1 MSRLSHKVCRL
12 LSSAVLL
19 RKFTSVLKRTRR
31 NNPDPLRTPSY
42 LSFVVRKV
50 REKAARKLNR
60 AGRSNEKDDEGG
72 GEGNSPG
79 GDYSLVRA
87 DFR

>member
-1 MSRLSHKVCRL
+1 MSHKVCRL

-19 RKFTSVLKRTRR
+19 PKSTSVLKKTRR
-31 NNPDPLRTPSY
+31 NIPAPLRTPSY

-50 REKAARKLNR
+50 REKAERKLNR
-60 AGRSNEKDDEGG
+60 AGRSNEIDEEGG